1 MEKYSIENWRLL
13 VEPAKTNRFIIKI
26 KGADIPEY
34 LFKSY
39 KIYNEGEVLILT
51 TEFYETV
58 EYTFNPSDFFNIIGI
73 EILYLDPVG
82 TIYNSISFDVKGS
95 NFKKTGSY
103 SEDEITKNK
112 LRFVIDKKTIK
123 LKYDNNGRD

>member
-1 MEKYSIENWRLL
+1 MEKYSIENWQL

-34 LFKSY
+34 LFKNY
-39 KIYNEGEVLILT
+39 KIYNEGDEVILT

-58 EYTFNPSDFFNIIGI
+58 QYTFNPSDFFNIIGI

-123 LKYDNNGRD
+123 LKYDNNGRN